1 MTYRTKTYIAADW
14 DTDHGAVEQL
24 RKWNDS
30 NYWGLSFS
38 DAHDLT
44 SARDDSLNCSIK
56 KSLKSRLDA
65 SKRFVLIVGNKTDS
79 VTSGSCQYC
88 GSYNSYSGYCAR
100 GYSTDFRSYIRY
112 ECEKAKEA
120 YLAGEMKIIVL
131 YNSCSVSSWLCP
143 EALRYVGVHS
153 PMGKRRDDGKCC
165 YDYATVKAAFD
176 KSDRE

>member
-1 MTYRTKTYIAADW
+1 MTYRTKTYIAAEW
-14 DTDHGAVEQL
+14 DTDHDAVEQL

-30 NYWGLSFS
+30 NYWVLSFS

-65 SKRFVLIVGNKTDS
+65 SKRFVLIVGGKTDS
-79 VTSGSCQYC
+79 VASGSCQHC
-88 GSYNSYSGYCAR
+88 GS
-100 GYSTDFRSYIRY
+100 
-112 ECEKAKEA
+112 
-120 YLAGEMKIIVL
+120 
-131 YNSCSVSSWLCP
+131 YNSCSVSRWLCP

-153 PMGKRRDDGKCC
+153 PMGKRHDDGNC
-165 YDYATVKAAFD
+165 YFDYATVKDAFD

>member
-24 RKWNDS
+24 RKWNNGS
-30 NYWGLSFS
+30 NWDISFP

-100 GYSTDFRSYIRY
+100 GYSTNFRSYIKY

-131 YNSCSVSSWLCP
+131 YNSCSVSRWLCP
-143 EALRYVGVHS
+143 EALRYVGVHY
-153 PMGKRRDDGKCC
+153 PMGKRYDDGKCY
-165 YDYATVKAAFD
+165 YDYATVKDAFD